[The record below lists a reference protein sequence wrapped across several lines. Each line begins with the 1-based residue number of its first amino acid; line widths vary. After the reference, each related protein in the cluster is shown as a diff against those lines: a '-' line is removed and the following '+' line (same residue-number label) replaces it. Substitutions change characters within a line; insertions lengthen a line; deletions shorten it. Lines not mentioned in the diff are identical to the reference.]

1 MSLSV
6 IAGVAALAMEY
17 GPTAIRGISSLFGG
31 SDTADKVADAVE
43 KADSMFGASKQQKE
57 LAVTRELQ
65 NLPPESLIELE
76 KIKVEL
82 EKETTRRHE
91 LTLSDKQAEH
101 HETQVTI
108 REGDKAEDEY
118 VRHTRPWG
126 CRLSLYSAI
135 AYIFLFDGL
144 DAWDKGTGA
153 NWEIAAGLMM
163 PFLTYLGWRT
173 ADKRGM
179 TKGTGSMVGDAMT
192 TLKSLSPLDRS
203 GNPIPPRPRGY

>member
-1 MSLSV
+1 MSLSL
-6 IAGVAALAMEY
+6 IAGVSALAMEY
-17 GPTAIRGISSLFGG
+17 GPAAIRGISGLFGG

-43 KADSMFGASKQQKE
+43 KADAMFGASKEQKE
-57 LAVTRELQ
+57 LAVTRSLQ
-65 NLPPESLIELE
+65 NLPPESLVELE

-82 EKETTRRHE
+82 EKEKTRRQE
-91 LTLSDKQAEH
+91 LMLGDRQAEH

-135 AYIFLFDGL
+135 AYIFLFELLGAFSKGDG
-144 DAWDKGTGA
+144 AS
-153 NWEIAAGLMM
+153 WEMAAGLMA
-163 PFLTYLGWRT
+163 PFLTYLGWRS

-179 TKGTGSMVGDAMT
+179 TKGAGSMIGDAMA
-192 TLKSLSPLDRS
+192 TLKGVSPLDRN
-203 GNPIPPRPRGY
+203 GRPFPPRPKE

>member
-6 IAGVAALAMEY
+6 IAGVASLAMEY
-17 GPTAIRGISSLFGG
+17 GPAAIRGISSLFGG
-31 SDTADKVADAVE
+31 SETADKVAEAVE
-43 KADSMFGASKQQKE
+43 QADSMFGANKAQKE
-57 LAVTRELQ
+57 LAVTRALQ
-65 NLPPESLIELE
+65 NLPPESLVELK

-82 EKETTRRHE
+82 EKEKTRRQE
-91 LTLSDKQAEH
+91 LTLGDKQAEH

-135 AYIFLFDGL
+135 AYIFLFEL
-144 DAWDKGTGA
+144 LEAFDKGTGA
-153 NWEIAAGLMM
+153 NWEIAAGLMA
-163 PFLTYLGWRT
+163 PFLTYLGWRS

-179 TKGTGSMVGDAMT
+179 TKGTGSMVGDA
-192 TLKSLSPLDRS
+192 LKAVKAK
-203 GNPIPPRPRGY
+203 